1 MKRTFSKISSLLLA
15 LIMVFS
21 MSVTAFAADSTITF
35 KGLQEGFEAQP
46 GSEYTDTDLFD
57 NFKDVMPGD
66 QLTETIQI
74 RNEAAD
80 CDYIKV
86 YMRAVVHDENGNPL
100 TYSEAFENTDG
111 KDQANVD
118 GQRDETVATMQDF
131 LKQLTM
137 RIYNGDELIYN
148 STPDQAGALTNNVFL
163 GTLTKGEALS
173 LKVELDGA
181 YRDGQRICQPSGRSG
196 LDLPCGRY
204 RV

>member
-86 YMRAVVHDENGNPL
+86 YMTSYSLPL
-100 TYSEAFENTDG
+100 FDGVKINTGVRLLPISEGERGEVCFVESGEIADNIHKISRLVIYRWNRTYPSDVKLGFDPEEMGFKRVSTTELVGYSHEKIT
-111 KDQANVD
+111 KD
-118 GQRDETVATMQDF
+118 
-131 LKQLTM
+131 
-137 RIYNGDELIYN
+137 IYEKI
-148 STPDQAGALTNNVFL
+148 
-163 GTLTKGEALS
+163 
-173 LKVELDGA
+173 
-181 YRDGQRICQPSGRSG
+181 
-196 LDLPCGRY
+196 
-204 RV
+204 